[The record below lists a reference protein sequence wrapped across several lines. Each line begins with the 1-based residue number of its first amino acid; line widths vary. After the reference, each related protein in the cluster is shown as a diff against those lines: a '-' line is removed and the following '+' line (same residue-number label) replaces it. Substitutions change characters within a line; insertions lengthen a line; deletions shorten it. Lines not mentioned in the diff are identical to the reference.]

1 MEAGCDFS
9 VLHAQSHSCVLQDFQ
24 FLFYL
29 FTKISQQIRKI
40 RFHSRRPTFFFTIW
54 FFFEIL
60 CYCVLISVD
69 LCKMKLK
76 PWVNQRPQI
85 WKAWSFKFKHQSCSW
100 SATTLHFLKTLVK
113 THQCGM
119 LCSWVNI
126 QVFSD
131 ATWAQMCCY
140 NSNPILPLLL
150 APAKSRAIKNKDLL
164 YFTLLCS
171 TMLG

>member
-1 MEAGCDFS
+1 MLFCINK
-9 VLHAQSHSCVLQDFQ
+9 CWPLQDEIETLSKSKTSNMKSLKFQ
-24 FLFYL
+24 VQTSKLYA
-29 FTKISQQIRKI
+29 
-40 RFHSRRPTFFFTIW
+40 
-54 FFFEIL
+54 
-60 CYCVLISVD
+60 VD
-69 LCKMKLK
+69 LL
-76 PWVNQRPQI
+76 
-85 WKAWSFKFKHQSCSW
+85 
-100 SATTLHFLKTLVK
+100 LHYFLKTLVK

-164 YFTLLCS
+164 YSAMCSNYVCTMYVLCECVCVWIEV
-171 TMLG
+171 GQQD

>member
-1 MEAGCDFS
+1 LVDDSFVPSSKWPS
-9 VLHAQSHSCVLQDFQ
+9 VL
-24 FLFYL
+24 
-29 FTKISQQIRKI
+29 
-40 RFHSRRPTFFFTIW
+40 
-54 FFFEIL
+54 
-60 CYCVLISVD
+60 YC
-69 LCKMKLK
+69 KL
-76 PWVNQRPQI
+76 
-85 WKAWSFKFKHQSCSW
+85 
-100 SATTLHFLKTLVK
+100 TD
-113 THQCGM
+113 

-171 TMLG
+171 TMLGNTGQEVAILHLCAMYRNSSFVFALPMSMLQCNKKAWTMGQTNRRPSVWCCKYYFFHDFLQNSLQKSFQFIFL

>member
-1 MEAGCDFS
+1 MIF
-9 VLHAQSHSCVLQDFQ
+9 QSYMPNHIVVFCKIFNFCFIYSLKFHNKYARYVFIQDDQPFFLQFD
-24 FLFYL
+24 
-29 FTKISQQIRKI
+29 
-40 RFHSRRPTFFFTIW
+40 